1 MRTFT
6 GSRQR
11 IMGKFNAPNL
21 KCKPVMS
28 GADSELKVQVD
39 QASFR
44 PVLGATL
51 PKRLWPRR
59 HA

>member
-1 MRTFT
+1 
-6 GSRQR
+6 
-11 IMGKFNAPNL
+11 MGKFNTPNL
-21 KCKPVMS
+21 KCKPVRS
-28 GADSELKVQVD
+28 GADSELKVQVER
-39 QASFR
+39 ASFR